1 MRHCQAEN
9 GSQLLQLLM
18 DGVLVREKAK
28 NLVKLTKRSLLN
40 HKKSDAVRNA
50 TPHAI
55 SSMNHH
61 EKRGKLRQGIDFIE
75 GAMMSHAT
83 AYINGK
89 TALPEVLLSPHQ
101 ELAASKF
108 FKKEATKLYLITAIN
123 TLDPVP
129 IDKTEQLEAVEKA
142 KTRVTEEAGSL
153 TLKEIMLQFWTDHC
167 ITVEEIEACM
177 EAQVE
182 LRDIALATA
191 TTLPKPKHLK
201 KQGQK
206 RGILYLTST
215 GLIDGEMGS
224 SHKKKRKKRG
234 PNKSKSVVAC

>member
-83 AYINGK
+83 AYINGE
-89 TALPEVLLSPHQ
+89 TALPEVLLSPYQ

-108 FKKEATKLYLITAIN
+108 FKRKLPNCICSLPSIHLI
-123 TLDPVP
+123 PC
-129 IDKTEQLEAVEKA
+129 QL
-142 KTRVTEEAGSL
+142 
-153 TLKEIMLQFWTDHC
+153 I
-167 ITVEEIEACM
+167 
-177 EAQVE
+177 
-182 LRDIALATA
+182 
-191 TTLPKPKHLK
+191 KP
-201 KQGQK
+201 
-206 RGILYLTST
+206 
-215 GLIDGEMGS
+215 S
-224 SHKKKRKKRG
+224 S
-234 PNKSKSVVAC
+234 

>member
-1 MRHCQAEN
+1 MVADDNDAIVRVDVTADELLAAEC
-9 GSQLLQLLM
+9 
-18 DGVLVREKAK
+18 
-28 NLVKLTKRSLLN
+28 
-40 HKKSDAVRNA
+40 
-50 TPHAI
+50 
-55 SSMNHH
+55 
-61 EKRGKLRQGIDFIE
+61 
-75 GAMMSHAT
+75 
-83 AYINGK
+83 K
-89 TALPEVLLSPHQ
+89 TI
-101 ELAASKF
+101 AASKF